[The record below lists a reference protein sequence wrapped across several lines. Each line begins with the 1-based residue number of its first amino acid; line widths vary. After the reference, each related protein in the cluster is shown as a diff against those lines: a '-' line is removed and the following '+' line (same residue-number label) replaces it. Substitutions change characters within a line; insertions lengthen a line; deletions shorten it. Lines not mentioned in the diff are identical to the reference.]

1 LKLESTHGII
11 QELSTRLLTTPQSVP
26 CSLKR
31 SRDNDSTIENIPP
44 VRAPL
49 QEQPVQNNAS
59 ILNSHCRPVSSG
71 YDPTTLSPKSTEAFM
86 FDWYAKGL
94 GVVKGNEV
102 VLTTRLWISAVG
114 SKLSTDNQAD
124 AKSVM
129 KLVEM
134 LCTKSQLEFL
144 KGPRPDAATDPAYGD
159 WEVLVRG
166 ICKDLTLTTNDFL
179 IMKEGKVGYAK
190 TLSIGAMARR
200 WKLQYYAAPTESE
213 LQQLHGATR
222 SSCKQRRLLS

>member
-1 LKLESTHGII
+1 MI
-11 QELSTRLLTTPQSVP
+11 QELSTRLLTSPRSVP

-31 SRDNDSTIENIPP
+31 SRDDGSTIENIPL
-44 VRAPL
+44 VRPPL
-49 QEQPVQNNAS
+49 QEQPVQNKAS
-59 ILNSHCRPVSSG
+59 ISNSHCRPVSSG
-71 YDPTTLSPKSTEAFM
+71 YDPTTLSPKSTETFM

-94 GVVKGNEV
+94 GVVKRNEV
-102 VLTTRLWISAVG
+102 VLTARLWISAVG

-129 KLVEM
+129 KLIEL
-134 LCTKSQLEFL
+134 LCTKSQLESL

-159 WEVLVRG
+159 WELLVRG
-166 ICKDLTLTTNDFL
+166 ICKDLTFAANDFL

-190 TLSIGAMARR
+190 TLSTGAMARR
-200 WKLQYYAAPTESE
+200 WKLQYYATPTESE

-222 SSCKQRRLLS
+222 SSCKQRRLSS

>member
-1 LKLESTHGII
+1 MI
-11 QELSTRLLTTPQSVP
+11 QELSKRLLTSPPSVP
-26 CSLKR
+26 CSFKR
-31 SRDNDSTIENIPP
+31 SLDDDSTIENVPP

-59 ILNSHCRPVSSG
+59 ISNSHCRPVSSR
-71 YDPTTLSPKSTEAFM
+71 YDPTTLSPKSTETFM
-86 FDWYAKGL
+86 YDWYAKGR

-102 VLTTRLWISAVG
+102 VLTTRLWKSAVC

-134 LCTKSQLEFL
+134 LCTKSQLESL
-144 KGPRPDAATDPAYGD
+144 KGPRPDAATDSAYGD
-159 WEVLVRG
+159 WEVLVWG

-179 IMKEGKVGYAK
+179 IMKEGRVGQAK
-190 TLSIGAMARR
+190 TLSIGAIARR
-200 WKLQYYAAPTESE
+200 WKLLYYAAPTESE
-213 LQQLHGATR
+213 LQQLHGATYR
-222 SSCKQRRLLS
+222 GYKQRRTSS